1 MIRIGPKVE
10 NKHPNFQ
17 ACAIVGLKFCA
28 INRRL
33 AAKQRVGQ
41 AAGQLISGAP
51 TINQNQNGPG
61 HVESCHLSQDQQNY
75 EGLKVKPALLMKF
88 KQEDCCSFF
97 CQIVSQRKQWL

>member
-1 MIRIGPKVE
+1 M
-10 NKHPNFQ
+10 
-17 ACAIVGLKFCA
+17 
-28 INRRL
+28 
-33 AAKQRVGQ
+33 GQ

-97 CQIVSQRKQWL
+97 CQIVWFWEQYLGLLPRTEGWAPDQLAITLRG